1 MFDILRR
8 KIATQFLT
16 AFVIAGLIEE
26 TLKYFLIA
34 VYPAYQGISH
44 LFGIFVLSAAGATGM
59 TTVFISFARVNLN
72 HALKHVRGSSRCA

>member
-1 MFDILRR
+1 MFAILRR

-59 TTVFISFARVNLN
+59 TTVSISFARVNMN
-72 HALKHVRGSSRCA
+72 RDLKQLCDPPSLC